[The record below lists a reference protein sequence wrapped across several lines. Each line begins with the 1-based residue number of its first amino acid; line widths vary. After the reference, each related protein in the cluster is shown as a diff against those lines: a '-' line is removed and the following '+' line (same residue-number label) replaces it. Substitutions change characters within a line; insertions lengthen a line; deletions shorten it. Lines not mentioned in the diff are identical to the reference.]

1 VQEQADEEQ
10 QLRPRRQQ
18 HESVGHALLLP
29 GKITDETA
37 YARSRRVRRMPFT
50 DLSAYTGL
58 ALYVVVWTIV
68 FVESGLLVG
77 FFLPGDT
84 LLVAAGILCAG
95 SDPHGNIAILCA
107 GTVLAAILGDSTGY
121 TIGRRAGR
129 PLLERRDGRVLNQHN
144 LRRATDF
151 YDRFGSPTIV
161 LARVVPMVRTF
172 APLIAGC
179 TKMRYRT
186 FVTWN
191 VLGGIAWGIGVP
203 LAGYEL
209 GERAKGLDKYA
220 LGAAGLM
227 VVLSIAVAVWHYVRA
242 SRHVI
247 DEQREVLD
255 RAGR

>member
-1 VQEQADEEQ
+1 
-10 QLRPRRQQ
+10 
-18 HESVGHALLLP
+18 
-29 GKITDETA
+29 
-37 YARSRRVRRMPFT
+37 MPFT
-50 DLSAYTGL
+50 HLDTYSAL
-58 ALYVVVWTIV
+58 AIYVIVWGVV

-84 LLVAAGILCAG
+84 LLVAAGIVAAEG
-95 SDPHGNIAILCA
+95 HANVAVLCA
-107 GTVLAAILGDSTGY
+107 GTALAAILGDSTGY
-121 TIGRRAGR
+121 MIGRRAGR

-144 LRRATDF
+144 LRRATSF

-161 LARVVPMVRTF
+161 IARVVPMIRTF
-172 APLIAGC
+172 APLVAGC

-191 VLGGIAWGIGVP
+191 VVGGVVWGIGVP

-220 LGAAGLM
+220 VAAAGLM

-242 SRHVI
+242 GRAI
-247 DEQREVLD
+247 AREQAEVLREVDVHGTAD
-255 RAGR
+255 R